1 MTRVCKLK
9 FEALERLL
17 VVYIF
22 LSSFHSYSQTF
33 NKIFSFF
40 LYPFSR
46 VKMYEQINDC
56 TF

>member
-9 FEALERLL
+9 FEALERLF